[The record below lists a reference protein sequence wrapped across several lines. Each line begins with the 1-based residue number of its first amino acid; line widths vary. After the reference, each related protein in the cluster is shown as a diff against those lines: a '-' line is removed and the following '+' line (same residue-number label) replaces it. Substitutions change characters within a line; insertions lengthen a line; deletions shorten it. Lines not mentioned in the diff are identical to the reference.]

1 MTKIS
6 NKNNYKKN
14 ITFKNKN
21 KNKKTLKTLEGGG
34 KEETIIVLS
43 WNILWMAMD
52 GFNEVEEERKRKSKY
67 TPGTQSERDFGK
79 RCATPVVDGLN
90 ICATN
95 VKNTID
101 ELAEEYDFVA
111 LQEASQWDK
120 IHEKSTKLKDMGYVH
135 YRFGNTNLVTFYNKN
150 KYRLI
155 AFKTDFISKI
165 IDIKTDTY
173 NNRPYHVLYLQ
184 HIASKEYYIFINL
197 HLPHEITRT
206 DVKRGLSKNMDTFF
220 TLNKDDGNISET
232 FSTHPTKENINNSQ
246 AYFENQRAIDKQTT
260 PISMTWPEQK
270 YNIIVAGDFNDKR
283 EHMFW
288 ASLKPLKH
296 YNKNGQFL
304 LDIEVKL
311 EKEPP
316 PTCCALNFD
325 NPSQN
330 KYTYIGDYILVNSS
344 LQVQKIYAPTLTIP
358 TSDHLP
364 VIIHLSPT
372 YNKEDDATKVDLIKP
387 PNAEPKAAIITAA
400 DAATI
405 PAADTATIP
414 AADAAT
420 IPAADAAT
428 IPAPPEAGLETSLVL
443 ANTLIHEEKK
453 PEQCIPKTIH
463 ILVIPG
469 DGNCLFSSLLTGLIR
484 LNPHPAIKEFETIP
498 INEAHKGDVQE
509 FVKQHVKS
517 FRSIIVEHI
526 KNYVSGDNSDIEI
539 YISAMHGTIIEA
551 SIKLEVINYIKSI
564 NPSFSNL
571 DPYNKTDYETIKQY
585 IRDLNAENNKE
596 EIKNIYFLEMKT
608 GYGDDLIIEK
618 FKDITKINVVIFD
631 DRGGEEGS
639 NSEITIMGNF
649 CYNGIWL
656 RYNGSDHYNIIF
668 PTNITNR
675 EYRNI
680 PELKKHHFPVARK
693 NIQELTYHDYEE
705 IIAITT
711 IEEVAEAQAIPGSA
725 PANPTKANPTK
736 ANPTKAKPAQAK
748 PTEAKPEQNVALRIA
763 GALTQAPTKALTG
776 SLETIQALTQA
787 LTQAPTQTQSQLP
800 IPTQAQTKVEG
811 QIQAPTQA
819 QTKVERQI
827 QAPIQ
832 GQSEKQDERQ
842 SEEQIGE
849 AVKHGQGE
857 EENQI
862 FKPDES
868 NSGNMFVI
876 PLIGVVLALAITFLV
891 KK

>member
-21 KNKKTLKTLEGGG
+21 KNKKRLKTLEGGG

-52 GFNEVEEERKRKSKY
+52 GINEEKGEKNTPER
-67 TPGTQSERDFGK
+67 EFGK
-79 RCATPVVDGLN
+79 RCATDVKDGLN

-120 IHEKSTKLKDMGYVH
+120 IHEKSSKLKDMGYVH
-135 YRFGNTNLVTFYNKN
+135 YRFGNTNLVTFYNKK

-165 IDIKTDTY
+165 IDIKADTY
-173 NNRPYHVLYLQ
+173 NNRPYHVLYLE
-184 HIASKEYYIFINL
+184 HIKSKEHYIFINL
-197 HLPHEITRT
+197 HLPHEINRE
-206 DVKRGLSKNMDTFF
+206 DVERGLSKNMDTFF

-232 FSTHPTKENINNSQ
+232 FSARPTEENRNNSQ
-246 AYFENQRAIDKQTT
+246 AYFKKQRAIDKQTT
-260 PISMTWPEQK
+260 PIGMTWPEQK
-270 YNIIVAGDFNDKR
+270 YNIIVAGDFNDANKKK
-283 EHMFW
+283 FW
-288 ASLKPLKH
+288 NGFKPFKMSSIDSLKDL
-296 YNKNGQFL
+296 
-304 LDIEVKL
+304 EVKL
-311 EKEPP
+311 VEEPP
-316 PTCCALNFD
+316 PTCCSLNFEE
-325 NPSQN
+325 PSTN
-330 KYTYIGDYILVNSS
+330 KYTSIGDYILVNSS

-364 VIIHLSPT
+364 FIIHLSPT
-372 YNKEDDATKVDLIKP
+372 YNKEDDATKLDLIKP
-387 PNAEPKAAIITAA
+387 PGADAAII
-400 DAATI
+400 
-405 PAADTATIP
+405 PAPPKA
-414 AADAAT
+414 
-420 IPAADAAT
+420 
-428 IPAPPEAGLETSLVL
+428 APPEAGLETSLVL

-453 PEQCIPKTIH
+453 PEECVPETIH
-463 ILVIPG
+463 ILDIPG

-498 INEAHKGDVQE
+498 INETNNGDVKE

-539 YISAMHGTIIEA
+539 YISVMHGTIIEA
-551 SIKLEVINYIKSI
+551 PIKSEVIDYIKSI
-564 NPSFSNL
+564 NSSFSNL
-571 DPYNKTDYETIKQY
+571 DPHNKTDYETIKQY

-639 NSEITIMGNF
+639 NSNITIMGNF

-656 RYNGSDHYNIIF
+656 HYNGSNHYNIIF

-680 PELKKHHFPVARK
+680 PELEKFHFPVARK
-693 NIQELTYHDYEE
+693 NIQQLKYNKYED
-705 IIAITT
+705 IIAKTT
-711 IEEVAEAQAIPGSA
+711 IEEVAEAQAIPA
-725 PANPTKANPTK
+725 KVKPALAKVKPALAKVKPANPTPANLTKVKPAPSKVKPANPT
-736 ANPTKAKPAQAK
+736 PVPVPAKPAIPADTQGE
-748 PTEAKPEQNVALRIA
+748 EAALRRA
-763 GALTQAPTKALTG
+763 GAARVSNG
-776 SLETIQALTQA
+776 
-787 LTQAPTQTQSQLP
+787 QAPTQVEGQSEGQREG
-800 IPTQAQTKVEG
+800 QSEG
-811 QIQAPTQA
+811 QIQAPTQ
-819 QTKVERQI
+819 
-827 QAPIQ
+827 
-832 GQSEKQDERQ
+832 GQSEKVERQ

-849 AVKHGQGE
+849 APTKVERQGQGGE
-857 EENQI
+857 ANQNI
-862 FKPDES
+862 KESES

-876 PLIGVVLALAITFLV
+876 PLMGVVLALAITFLV